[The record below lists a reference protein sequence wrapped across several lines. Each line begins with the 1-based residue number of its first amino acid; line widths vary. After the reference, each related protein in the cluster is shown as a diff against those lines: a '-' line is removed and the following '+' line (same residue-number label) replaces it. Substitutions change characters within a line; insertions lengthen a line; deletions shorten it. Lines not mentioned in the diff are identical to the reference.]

1 MRCCPSGK
9 KKPVAQRSA
18 GLKKEG
24 IFMQSKKTR
33 ILVEGAVML
42 ALATALSFIQIYKLP
57 WGGSITLFSMLPI
70 VLFSIRRG
78 VKMGLAVAFLYSL
91 IQFFQG
97 IGDGL
102 FGWGLTPGMLIACIL
117 LDYIIAFTVL
127 GLGGLFRKKKTVGW
141 VGGIA
146 LAVALRF
153 VMHFLS
159 GVIIWQ
165 SFGEL
170 WDGFSTDS
178 SVVYSLLYNG
188 SYMLP
193 ELLITTVVAVILLNI
208 PHVKQLFR
216 PDEN

>member
-1 MRCCPSGK
+1 
-9 KKPVAQRSA
+9 
-18 GLKKEG
+18 
-24 IFMQSKKTR
+24 
-33 ILVEGAVML
+33 ML
-42 ALATALSFIQIYKLP
+42 ALATALSYIRIYKLP

-78 VKMGLAVAFLYSL
+78 LKAGLAVSFLFSL

-102 FGWGLTPGMLIACIL
+102 FGWGLTPFMLIACIL

-127 GLGGLFRKKKTVGW
+127 GLGGLFRKKKTAGW
-141 VGGIA
+141 IGGFVIA
-146 LAVALRF
+146 IALRF

-159 GVIIWQ
+159 GVVIWE

-170 WDGFSTDS
+170 WEGFSTDS
-178 SVVYSLLYNG
+178 TVIYSLFYNG

-193 ELLITTVVAVILLNI
+193 ELVITTVVAVILLNI
-208 PHVKQLFR
+208 PHVRKLFR
-216 PDEN
+216 PDET

>member
-1 MRCCPSGK
+1 
-9 KKPVAQRSA
+9 
-18 GLKKEG
+18 
-24 IFMQSKKTR
+24 MQSKRTR

-42 ALATALSFIQIYKLP
+42 ALATALSYIRIYKLP

-78 VKMGLAVAFLYSL
+78 LKAGLAVSFLFSL

-102 FGWGLTPGMLIACIL
+102 FGWGLTPFMLIACIL

-127 GLGGLFRKKKTVGW
+127 GLGGLFRKKKTAGW
-141 VGGIA
+141 IGGIVIA
-146 LAVALRF
+146 IALRF

-159 GVIIWQ
+159 GVVIWE

-170 WDGFSTDS
+170 WEGFSTDS
-178 SVVYSLLYNG
+178 TVLYSLLYNG

-193 ELLITTVVAVILLNI
+193 ELVITTVVAVILLNI
-208 PHVKQLFR
+208 PHVRKLFR
-216 PDEN
+216 PDEA

>member
-1 MRCCPSGK
+1 
-9 KKPVAQRSA
+9 
-18 GLKKEG
+18 
-24 IFMQSKKTR
+24 MQSKRTR

-42 ALATALSFIQIYKLP
+42 ALATALSFIRIYKLP

-78 VKMGLAVAFLYSL
+78 LKAGLAVSFLFSL

-102 FGWGLTPGMLIACIL
+102 FGWGLTPFMLIACIL

-127 GLGGLFRKKKTVGW
+127 GLGGLFRKKKTAGW
-141 VGGIA
+141 IGGIVIA
-146 LAVALRF
+146 ISLRF

-159 GVIIWQ
+159 GVVIWE

-170 WDGFSTDS
+170 WEGFSTDS
-178 SVVYSLLYNG
+178 TVLYSLLYNG

-193 ELLITTVVAVILLNI
+193 ELVITTVVAVILLNI
-208 PHVKQLFR
+208 PHVRKLFR
-216 PDEN
+216 PDET